1 MLKDKDC
8 WVPECIYFD
17 DYDKDFHRY
26 EKELYRIFKRDFLDS
41 HPCFMGLPVRIRKYP
56 MEHDKEEAFY
66 HITCNDYFHIKDR
79 SPDFARCERIGWC
92 RAFIEKYECK
102 GYQCEDC
109 SGMHVW
115 EEKYRG
121 KLQICILSEEYRY
134 MVILEPRSDY
144 YLLVSA
150 YYIERD
156 RTLDRKLYNY
166 DTAIRKLK

>member
-1 MLKDKDC
+1 MLKDNDC
-8 WVPECIYFD
+8 WVPDCIYFD
-17 DYDKDFHRY
+17 DYDNDFLKY
-26 EKELYRIFKRDFLDS
+26 ENELYRIFRRDFLDS
-41 HPCFMGLPVRIRKYP
+41 HPYFLGLPVRIRKHP

-66 HITCNDYFHIKDR
+66 HITCNDYLHIKDR
-79 SPDFARCERIGWC
+79 SPDFARCERIEWC

-102 GYQCEDC
+102 DYQCEDC

-134 MVILEPRSDY
+134 MVILEPRDGY

-156 RTLDRKLYNY
+156 RMLDKKLDNY
-166 DTAIRKLK
+166 DNAIRKLQ